1 MHPHPNEPDLDSVPR
16 IRVWLE
22 LGGND
27 GTGLVEVGQP
37 TTMNV
42 RAILPGSVGIR
53 IVDCAALDGLGE
65 SSQKLLDDRGCP
77 VDEQVS
83 RMQFTPKLCKN
94 STRIDIIDQKQLTTV
109 SHKH

>member
-1 MHPHPNEPDLDSVPR
+1 MHFDPNSDDSDSSEPR

-27 GTGLVEVGQP
+27 GVGTVEVGQM

-42 RAILPGSVGIR
+42 RAILPGNVGIR

-65 SSQKLLDDRGCP
+65 SSQKLLDERGCP

-83 RMQFTPKLCKN
+83 Y
-94 STRIDIIDQKQLTTV
+94 STFRLFIIVLQQP
-109 SHKH
+109 